1 MGMKYYSDICN
12 LPGIHPHYD
21 CNPLILFGTIVK
33 YMVAKLLSH
42 VMNTRVQYECDFGR
56 LYKRGSGI
64 SEGHVR
70 KDTAHVVRT
79 RTRIIISTRV
89 YVQCRIHRIGF
100 AVHDFVE
107 FEGTHSHTQSD
118 LTMLY
123 FVFEV
128 ELLVN
133 QQYRQIG
140 IEAGDF
146 ILSPCGIYRRWTRG
160 LSKYNMLG
168 RKSSSSNSII
178 LQEWFHLAI
187 PAKTWVVIIEKYHN
201 SRIYV
206 ILLWS
211 LHAMESSEI
220 SSSP

>member
-42 VMNTRVQYECDFGR
+42 VMNTR
-56 LYKRGSGI
+56 GI

-146 ILSPCGIYRRWTRG
+146 ILSPCGIYRR
-160 LSKYNMLG
+160 
-168 RKSSSSNSII
+168 
-178 LQEWFHLAI
+178 
-187 PAKTWVVIIEKYHN
+187 
-201 SRIYV
+201 
-206 ILLWS
+206 
-211 LHAMESSEI
+211 
-220 SSSP
+220 